1 MQFYADL
8 QHWTDAALEAAD
20 FSRQEVLD
28 GLAAVKEL
36 YEKRAGG

>member
-1 MQFYADL
+1 MQ
-8 QHWTDAALEAAD
+8 TAD

-36 YEKRAGG
+36 YEKRAGGQKAKE